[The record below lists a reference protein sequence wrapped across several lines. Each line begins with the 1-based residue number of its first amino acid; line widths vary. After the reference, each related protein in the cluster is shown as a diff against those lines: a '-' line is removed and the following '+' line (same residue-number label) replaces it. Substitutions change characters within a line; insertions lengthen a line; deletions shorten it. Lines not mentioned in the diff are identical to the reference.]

1 MICRIKEL
9 REAAKLTQKAT
20 AEKMNVRQSTVS
32 MWETGEALPRSD
44 KLPLLAKLLGC
55 TVDDLFKDT
64 Q

>member
-1 MICRIKEL
+1 MIAIKTL
-9 REAAKLTQKAT
+9 RKKANLTQKNIAN
-20 AEKMNVRQSTVS
+20 EIKVDRSTIAK
-32 MWETGEALPRSD
+32 WESGEALPRSD